1 MQSFSYEI
9 VEIPAYRGIG
19 LKWEGP
25 YTEGSTLK
33 ELITSMSD
41 RVGEL
46 DHAINPKMQLGLSYH
61 LRPDGFVHY
70 SVYEVSEEQQLP
82 EGMVE
87 INVPQMTY
95 LTTHHRKDQIIG
107 QTYDEIYQWLKENDY
122 EPLRESDVEYYDRL
136 PIKHERYPHDRD
148 VNHPHFDIF
157 IPISKKI

>member
-1 MQSFSYEI
+1 MQNFNYEI

-19 LKWEGP
+19 LKWEGS
-25 YTEGSTLK
+25 YTEVSTLK
-33 ELITSMSD
+33 ELITSMSA

-61 LRPDGFVHY
+61 HRPDGFVHY

-107 QTYDEIYQWLKENDY
+107 QTYNEIYQWLNENHY
-122 EPLRESDVEYYDRL
+122 EPFRESDVEYYDRL

-148 VNHPHFDIF
+148 VNHPHFDIL
-157 IPISKKI
+157 IPISKKR